1 MSETLT
7 SEGIETGQMPQAP
20 DPAPA
25 PELKQKGPT
34 SYVILEK
41 ITIETPGEPDHYVI
55 LTEGVEAKGNISAI
69 KAAKI
74 TDPAGR
80 TFIAIPERS
89 FKEVPV
95 KVKTTEQLVFS

>member
-7 SEGIETGQMPQAP
+7 SEGIETGQMPPEDAP
-20 DPAPA
+20 TDTPF
-25 PELKQKGPT
+25 KQKGPT

-41 ITIETPGEPDHYVI
+41 ITSATEPDHYVI